1 MVNNAYQSNYTGEEI
16 DALLDKAKDS
26 IILTE
31 ISWDEVDNL
40 MTEGVYKVVKM
51 ETDEPL
57 IVLGVFNPY
66 YIVVSNYYSDEG
78 SEEKTICQ
86 VRFSDGQIHRRF
98 HNSALYEEEGW
109 TEWEDIAQSTIPI
122 EQGGTGATTAADART
137 NLGVASQ
144 ADMDKIANN
153 TTLIKGTNG
162 GFAGGYDASVKNGG
176 GAIGDGTTTTS
187 GCSVG
192 MMASSVHGGA
202 VGYQTSTN
210 NGGSVGANAES
221 DSGGAVGELAKTGAG
236 FAGGYNAQTIDADD
250 MSIGIDAIQLGTGT
264 NNSEKT
270 LQVYDYQLMDADGN
284 IPEERL
290 GNLGDTIIDLGDI
303 DVSAEDGS
311 GRVADLDLNT
321 LFTDIH
327 TDGIYKFGLSA
338 DDFYVSSY
346 LIVGKVFGEVSGGVY
361 FNETTTWQLLFNP
374 NNTLDVLYRLYNS
387 DNDTHMYQW
396 TQFKR
401 LFPTIAEHDALETR
415 VSQKLDKDT
424 IVTEAANNTL
434 LLQENQDARLG
445 ETSSLVL
452 SMPESI
458 GDWYRSTF
466 SFQSGE
472 SATSLVY
479 GYTPLDWKG
488 DDVTSDGRFVPEPFS
503 TYEVDVKNL
512 GVNGVRARVDK
523 IAGYTSVDVEGTA
536 LSLPSSAG
544 KALRDY
550 KIYGNSVQDGEP
562 SEETPVVI
570 QSVGDYNE
578 KTRKYD
584 VPIVLHYKNWWH
596 CPDSAVLHPSVT
608 YEKDSQTF
616 TTKGAGIQQFFYQF
630 PVPIPAGTTCA
641 VTLKMLAGEMA
652 KGVLTVGGFHR
663 GDPDYIQCA
672 VSTKEGSSSVINESL
687 AGRTFTSVS
696 TADHTITHLMIYID
710 GGYLVS
716 EPLQFQVQFE
726 ISDIPTDY
734 EPYIEP
740 VTTTISL
747 DEPLRKVGDVADY
760 IDYAGQKVVR
770 QVEVNDDT
778 GTLPLEESYFA
789 LDAPVDEPMEL
800 PTIGT
805 DLYDNV
811 ITVDTEIQPSNV
823 KVTYFKKG

>member
-192 MMASSVHGGA
+192 MMASSVNGGA

-562 SEETPVVI
+562 SEETPVAI

-584 VPIVLHYKNWWH
+584 VPIVIGGKNLFDIDTMLTEYASKSSDTEFTTISTTNSIANI
-596 CPDSAVLHPSVT
+596 PTIAGQTYTISGQASLGYASYGGLLLSVENGKGMSYNSDNLSKKINILEGYT
-608 YEKDSQTF
+608 AFTLTF
-616 TTKGAGIQQFFYQF
+616 T
-630 PVPIPAGTTCA
+630 
-641 VTLKMLAGEMA
+641 A
-652 KGVLTVGGFHR
+652 KSDYVSICSICTSFVDFQLEL
-663 GDPDYIQCA
+663 GD
-672 VSTKEGSSSVINESL
+672 
-687 AGRTFTSVS
+687 
-696 TADHTITHLMIYID
+696 TAT
-710 GGYLVS
+710 
-716 EPLQFQVQFE
+716 E
-726 ISDIPTDY
+726 Y
-734 EPYIEP
+734 ELYRDP
-740 VTTTISL
+740 VTTIISL

-760 IDYAGQKVVR
+760 IDYTRDAVMR
-770 QVEVNDDT
+770 QVEVLDDT
-778 GTLPLEESYFA
+778 GTLPLEESYA
-789 LDAPVDEPMEL
+789 AAESSSMERIYWSDGRRFL
-800 PTIGT
+800 PTIDT
-805 DLYDNV
+805 NLYDNV
-811 ITVDTEIQPSNV
+811 ITIGTTVQPSNV
-823 KVTYFKKG
+823 KVTYFKKGR